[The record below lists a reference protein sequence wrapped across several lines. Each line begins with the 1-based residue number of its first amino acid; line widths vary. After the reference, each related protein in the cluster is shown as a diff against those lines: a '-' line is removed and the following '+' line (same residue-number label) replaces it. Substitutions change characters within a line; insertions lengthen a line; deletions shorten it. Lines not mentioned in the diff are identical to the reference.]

1 MSSQRRR
8 TFISGIFNY
17 CDRWCDRCRFTEVC
31 RLFYDEQRAMS
42 RARRKGKD
50 PDSFDTTLAMMDAS
64 FKRTTRL
71 IKRWAKKEGID
82 LNEMVTPEVEAEVSR
97 SRQSH
102 AQTREH
108 PLCQAANSY
117 REAAHALLKRLSPLF
132 DEARENAIERAQIM
146 DVQGEAAT
154 LAKVR
159 DAFDAI
165 AWDHTMLMVKTHR
178 AMNSLAEANQDPDDK
193 QFHLDDA
200 AGTATVARKCLLRS
214 RAALHVLYDWDKD
227 LSDDMIPL
235 LVAVERIRR
244 GLESEIPACLTY
256 AWPPTDADDD
266 LT

>member
-178 AMNSLAEANQDPDDK
+178 AMNSLAEANRALVQFRGAGENLRRVLAPDSPLRNDLDQALQQLAGAAESISALVDFLK
-193 QFHLDDA
+193 QHPN
-200 AGTATVARKCLLRS
+200 
-214 RAALHVLYDWDKD
+214 ALIVG
-227 LSDDMIPL
+227 
-235 LVAVERIRR
+235 R
-244 GLESEIPACLTY
+244 EILPKK
-256 AWPPTDADDD
+256 P
-266 LT
+266 